1 MRIDRRFLVVLGVSL
16 VWALLVTTF
25 FVRVTRGGKGPRGL
39 GAQKA
44 LVVAA
49 QALPLGAVISKET
62 VRLRDVPESLFPVG
76 GFGRVEDVVDRPV
89 TSNIQAEEPVL
100 EARLAARGSGVGL
113 APLIPPGMRA
123 ISVRVN
129 DVVGVA
135 GFVLPGM
142 RVDVLVTGQPSNS
155 AETVAR
161 TVLQNVAV
169 LSAGQTIQTDG
180 KNAIS
185 TPVVTLLVT
194 PDDAEALT
202 LANNQGK
209 IQLVLRN
216 SSDDRRV
223 SPRGRYSDELYGGR
237 SAPQAVPAVVTT
249 APARQGRLPAAVP
262 ARAEKRAE
270 PVVPAAAAPAAEV
283 TMIRGAVKT
292 VETPGKAVAK

>member
-1 MRIDRRFLVVLGVSL
+1 MRIDRRFVVVLGVSL
-16 VWALLVTTF
+16 VWALAVTAF
-25 FVRVTRGGKGPRGL
+25 FTRVTRGGKEARAAVKEKP
-39 GAQKA
+39 

-49 QALPLGAVISKET
+49 RALPMGSVVAADA
-62 VRLRDVPESLFPVG
+62 VRLRDVPENLFPAG
-76 GFGRVEDVVDRPV
+76 GFSLLEEVVDRSV
-89 TSNIQAEEPVL
+89 TSNMQAEEPVL

-123 ISVRVN
+123 IAVRVN

-142 RVDVLVTGQPSNS
+142 RVDVLVTGQGANQP
-155 AETVAR
+155 ETVTR
-161 TVLQNVAV
+161 TVLQNIAV

-185 TPVVTLLVT
+185 APVVTLLVT

-202 LANNQGK
+202 LANTEGR

-216 SSDDRRV
+216 STDAV
-223 SPRGRYSDELYGGR
+223 LANPRGRQLNDLYGAR
-237 SAPQAVPAVVTT
+237 T
-249 APARQGRLPAAVP
+249 APTAATGPPAAVAAP
-262 ARAEKRAE
+262 RRER
-270 PVVPAAAAPAAEV
+270 PVVPATAAKLEAPVEPRTNEV

-292 VETPGKAVAK
+292 VEAAHKAGAK